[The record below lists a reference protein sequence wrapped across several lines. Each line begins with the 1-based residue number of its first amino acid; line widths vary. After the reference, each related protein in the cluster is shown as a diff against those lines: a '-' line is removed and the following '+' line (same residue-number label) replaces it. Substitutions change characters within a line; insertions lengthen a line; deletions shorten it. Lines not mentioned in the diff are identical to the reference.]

1 MTQAA
6 TQQTHFDSDLNDE
19 MRDVRNK
26 SIANRHNELHSL
38 MIASDDTALNY
49 LFITN
54 GVGLVLTLAT
64 ITALFGLDATP
75 LLAKVAL
82 GVFFAGVLF
91 VGLYKAYTLTYYEEV
106 FEHFQSLITRY
117 YQGEISWEE
126 VRKSDR
132 EKEGDSMIPYILGY
146 GAFFC
151 FIGGGICAGLAIL

>member
-1 MTQAA
+1 MNTA
-6 TQQTHFDSDLNDE
+6 TQSKHFDNELNDE

-26 SIANRHNELHSL
+26 SIANRHAELHEL

-54 GVGLVLTLAT
+54 GAGLILSLSCIVT
-64 ITALFGLDATP
+64 LFGLDATP
-75 LLAKVAL
+75 VLLKVAL
-82 GVFFAGVLF
+82 SVFFAGVLF

-106 FEHFQSLITRY
+106 FEHFQSLISKY

-126 VRKSDR
+126 LKQLDR
-132 EKEGDSMIPYILGY
+132 EKEGDSMVPYILGY

-151 FIGGGICAGLAIL
+151 MIGGGICAGLAIL

>member
-1 MTQAA
+1 MNTA
-6 TQQTHFDSDLNDE
+6 TQLTHFDSGLNDD

-26 SIANRHNELHSL
+26 SIANRHNELHNL

-54 GVGLVLTLAT
+54 GGGLVLMLAC
-64 ITALFGLDATP
+64 IGMLFGIDSTP
-75 LLAKVAL
+75 LLSKAAL

-106 FEHFQSLITRY
+106 FEHYQGLINQY

-132 EKEGDSMIPYILGY
+132 EKEGDSMIPYVLGY

-151 FIGGGICAGLAIL
+151 LIGGGICGVMAII